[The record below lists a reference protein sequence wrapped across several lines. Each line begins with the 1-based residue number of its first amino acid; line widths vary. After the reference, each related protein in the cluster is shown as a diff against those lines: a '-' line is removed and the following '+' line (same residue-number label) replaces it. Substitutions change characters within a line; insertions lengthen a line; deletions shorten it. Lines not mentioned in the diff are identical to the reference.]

1 MLSFFLCIHPF
12 ARLAALLLLAAAI
25 IHGSLSLGLRHKIPR
40 RAFAGYGLLIILSL
54 LLGSYAFSPLGFAG
68 GRIPLLSGFIITRP
82 QRAPEQIASG
92 QVISMAAG
100 TPLAIHA
107 RLLPGPATCMWSS
120 SNGGAFDDPAA
131 CDTVY
136 APSDQ
141 ASFSVLRVSIRSA
154 CSLPPAVG
162 EIKIGVLP

>member
-12 ARLAALLLLAAAI
+12 ARLSALLLLAAAI
-25 IHGSLSLGLRHKIPR
+25 IHGSLSVGRRHKIAR
-40 RAFAGYGLLIILSL
+40 LASAGYGLLIVLSL
-54 LLGSYAFSPLGFAG
+54 LLGSYAFSPLGFAS
-68 GRIPLLSGFIITRP
+68 GRIPLLSGFIITRS
-82 QRAPEQIASG
+82 QRVPEQIASG
-92 QVISMAAG
+92 QVISMIAG
-100 TPLAIHA
+100 SPLGVQA

-136 APSDQ
+136 APDNQ

-154 CSLPPAVG
+154 CSLPPALG
-162 EIKIGVLP
+162 EIKISVLP